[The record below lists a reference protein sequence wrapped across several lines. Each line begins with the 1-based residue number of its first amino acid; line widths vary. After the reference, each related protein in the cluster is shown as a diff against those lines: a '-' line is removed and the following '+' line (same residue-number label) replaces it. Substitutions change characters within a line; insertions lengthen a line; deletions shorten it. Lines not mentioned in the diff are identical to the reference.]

1 MSGIFSDRALRT
13 MAAVASALSISFG
26 CKVGPNYQTPRVETS
41 GSFSNA
47 TTQSMGGARTSPTTK
62 QSVVDAQSGPWID
75 WWTKFNDPQLDSLV
89 TRALAANHE
98 LAIARARVQRAR
110 AMERIA
116 K

>member
-1 MSGIFSDRALRT
+1 MSVPIPARALRMT
-13 MAAVASALSISFG
+13 AVVPLALFISFG
-26 CKVGPNYQTPRVETS
+26 CKVGPNYRAPRVETP

-47 TTQSMGGARTSPTTK
+47 TAHAAGGPSTSPTTK
-62 QSVVDAQSGPWID
+62 QSVVDAQSAPWID

-89 TRALAANHE
+89 ARALKANHD
-98 LAIARARVQRAR
+98 LAIARARVQEAR